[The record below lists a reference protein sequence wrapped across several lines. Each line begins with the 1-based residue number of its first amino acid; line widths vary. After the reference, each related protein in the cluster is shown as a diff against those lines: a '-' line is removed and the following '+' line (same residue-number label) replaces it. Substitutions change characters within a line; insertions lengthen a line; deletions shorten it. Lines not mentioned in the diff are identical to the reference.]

1 VPKPDPRLCIP
12 LAVAILLAARVDA
25 SDLKRVEGLFR
36 TRPETVAQVLSKAE
50 GSSCDS
56 FCVARDLDAL
66 DRLGVFADAR
76 AERRGDTMVY
86 VVRELPWIL
95 PVPNGRV
102 SDEDGVSLG
111 AGVKTPNLL
120 GRAIAGE
127 FLFLLGRSQEFQV
140 SLTGDR
146 FADHP
151 VGFDLFAARTDRR
164 DEFRR
169 FFETSHTA
177 RLRLEAPTDAPWRI
191 EGSIQSLDLA
201 LDRDKS
207 LSGDGRDLLIS
218 GTGGVVVDT
227 RDRRS
232 LVRRGVRGELSMER
246 VGGDADGWMLLQD
259 LRVWHPLS
267 ERFTLHAS
275 WLSETQWGRLGAWR
289 TFVLGGGNTVR
300 GLPAG
305 TLQGRSERIAT
316 GELRWLAFPVRPVR
330 LLGQDLYWGSEL
342 VGGCD
347 AGEVPGHPDVVGP
360 FLSWDMSVPFVERMR
375 LSSGFD
381 PREGWKASFALGLF
395 EKSAAQR
402 FRVR

>member
-1 VPKPDPRLCIP
+1 MPKLDPRIRLSLVVALLC
-12 LAVAILLAARVDA
+12 AGRVAA
-25 SDLKRVEGLFR
+25 SELKKVEGLVR
-36 TRPETVAQVLSKAE
+36 TRQETVDRILSSAE
-50 GSSCDS
+50 GAACDS
-56 FCVARDLDAL
+56 LCIRSDRDAL
-66 DRLGVFADAR
+66 DRLGVFADSR
-76 AERRGDTMVY
+76 VERRGDTLVY

-111 AGVKTPNLL
+111 AGIKTPNLL

-146 FADHP
+146 FAGRP
-151 VGFDLFAARTDRR
+151 LGFDLFAARTDRR
-164 DEFRR
+164 DEFRH

-177 RLRLEAPTDAPWRI
+177 RLRLEAPTDGSWRA
-191 EGSIQSLDLA
+191 EGSIQALDLA

-207 LSGDGRDLLIS
+207 LSGDGRDLLLS
-218 GTGGVVVDT
+218 GAGGLVVDT

-246 VGGDADGWMLLQD
+246 VDGDADGWMLLQD
-259 LRVWHPLS
+259 LRVWQPLS
-267 ERFTLHAS
+267 ERFTLHGS
-275 WLSETQWGRLGAWR
+275 WLSETQWGRLGPWR

-305 TLQGRSERIAT
+305 SLQGRSERIAT

-347 AGEVPGHPDVVGP
+347 AGEVPGHADVVGP
-360 FLSWDMSVPFVERMR
+360 FLSWDMSVPFVERLR

-381 PREGWKASFALGLF
+381 PRDGWKASFALGLF